1 MDTWSA
7 DFDHPEQCTIECVTI
22 DAGQGETFDY
32 VMYRFMVSWRR
43 LRPLWHKQWAYQ
55 RPERRSQRLMK
66 SLIRRRGWTQF
77 CNHPMPRYTIQA
89 TDATMRDAPTTAA
102 TMPDSVGDTETSA
115 SDENSDNSDTDDDSD
130 SVSWGCYKDL
140 DLCQDISQL

>member
-1 MDTWSA
+1 
-7 DFDHPEQCTIECVTI
+7 
-22 DAGQGETFDY
+22 
-32 VMYRFMVSWRR
+32 
-43 LRPLWHKQWAYQ
+43 
-55 RPERRSQRLMK
+55 
-66 SLIRRRGWTQF
+66 
-77 CNHPMPRYTIQA
+77 MPRYTIQA
-89 TDATMRDAPTTAA
+89 TDATMRDAHTTAA